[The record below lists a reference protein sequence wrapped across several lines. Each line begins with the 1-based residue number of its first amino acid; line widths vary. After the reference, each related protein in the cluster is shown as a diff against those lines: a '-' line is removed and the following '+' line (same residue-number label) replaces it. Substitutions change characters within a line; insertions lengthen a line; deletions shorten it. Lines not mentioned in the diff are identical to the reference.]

1 MSAPRVARSADIAGA
16 APAWRA
22 VLAQARMELR
32 LMVRNGES
40 LLVTLG
46 IPLGILVFFST
57 VDVLPTGS
65 GDPVDF
71 LVPGVLAISVMST
84 GLVAVAIQTGFER
97 KYAVLK
103 RLGAT
108 PLSRSAFLIAKSL
121 AVVVVIAVQTVL
133 TLLIAVLAL
142 GWEPTGGSAAGAA
155 LGMGLGAFTFTAIG
169 LAMAGALRAE
179 LTLALSNAVY
189 LALLLVSGLAFDLDA
204 LPEVAQT
211 AAKALPSGALGDVL
225 RDSLGASP
233 IDPVSVAVLAVWGML
248 ATVVAA
254 RTFRWEP

>member
-1 MSAPRVARSADIAGA
+1 MSGEVVTARPAPVMQ
-16 APAWRA
+16 A

-57 VDVLPTGS
+57 VDILPTGA

-108 PLSRSAFLIAKSL
+108 PLSRSQFLVAKSV
-121 AVVVVIAVQTVL
+121 AVAVVIAVQTVL
-133 TLLIAVLAL
+133 TLLIAVFAL
-142 GWEPTGGSAAGAA
+142 GWEPSGGSSAGVA
-155 LGMGLGAFTFTAIG
+155 LGMALGAFTFTAIG
-169 LAMAGALRAE
+169 LAMAGAMRAE

-211 AAKALPSGALGDVL
+211 AARALPSGALGDVL
-225 RDSLGASP
+225 RDSLGATS
-233 IDPVSVAVLAVWGML
+233 IDTVSLAVLAVWGVL
-248 ATVVAA
+248 ATLVAA